1 MGIGIDQLKKIQRRI
16 AVAGGR
22 QKHKAIKASIL
33 GGYINTLITDSINE
47 LENQFPGIAAKIVDQ
62 DNNLHNFV
70 NIFMDG
76 EDVRY
81 LDGINTKLTHNCE
94 ISIVPAVAGGFK

>member
-1 MGIGIDQLKKIQRRI
+1 MEIKIIIPSPLRNFTNGERSVNI
-16 AVAGGR
+16 ELDENS
-22 QKHKAIKASIL
+22 SIL
-33 GGYINTLITDSINE
+33 DSINK
-47 LENQFPGIAAKIVDQ
+47 LNDIYTGISAKIIDE
-62 DNNLHNFV
+62 NNSLHNFV

-81 LDGINTKLTHNCE
+81 IEGVDTKLTANCE

>member
-1 MGIGIDQLKKIQRRI
+1 MEIKIIIPSPLRNFTNGERSVNI
-16 AVAGGR
+16 ELDE
-22 QKHKAIKASIL
+22 HSSIL
-33 GGYINTLITDSINE
+33 DSINK
-47 LENQFPGIAAKIVDQ
+47 LNDIYTGISAKIIDE
-62 DNNLHNFV
+62 NNLLHNFV

-81 LDGINTKLTHNCE
+81 IEGVNTKLIANCE

>member
-1 MGIGIDQLKKIQRRI
+1 MNIKIIIPSPLRNFTNGERS
-16 AVAGGR
+16 VDLVMEDN
-22 QKHKAIKASIL
+22 SSVL
-33 GGYINTLITDSINE
+33 DSIVK
-47 LENQFPGIAAKIVDQ
+47 LESKFNGISVKIIDE
-62 DNNLHNFV
+62 NNKLHNFV

-81 LDGINTKLTHNCE
+81 LEGVDTKLDSNCE

>member
-1 MGIGIDQLKKIQRRI
+1 MEIKIIIPSPLRNLSNGERSVNI
-16 AVAGGR
+16 ELDEN
-22 QKHKAIKASIL
+22 STIL
-33 GGYINTLITDSINE
+33 DSINK
-47 LENQFPGIAAKIVDQ
+47 LNDIYSGISAKIIDE
-62 DNNLHNFV
+62 NNSLHNFV

-81 LDGINTKLTHNCE
+81 IQGVDTKLIDNCE

>member
-1 MGIGIDQLKKIQRRI
+1 MEIKIIIPSPLRTFSNGERSVNFNLQESSSI
-16 AVAGGR
+16 A
-22 QKHKAIKASIL
+22 
-33 GGYINTLITDSINE
+33 DSINE
-47 LENQFPGIAAKIVDQ
+47 LEKQFPGIAAKIIDE

>member
-1 MGIGIDQLKKIQRRI
+1 MEIKIIIPSPLRNLSNGERSVNI
-16 AVAGGR
+16 ELDEN
-22 QKHKAIKASIL
+22 STIL
-33 GGYINTLITDSINE
+33 DSINK
-47 LENQFPGIAAKIVDQ
+47 LDDIYSGISAKIIDE
-62 DNNLHNFV
+62 NNSLHNFV

-81 LDGINTKLTHNCE
+81 MQGVDTKLIQGSE